1 MNLYFIIVNMIPRF
15 RKNDLTL
22 VKKFK
27 HAFWNAE
34 THPFLQ

>member
-1 MNLYFIIVNMIPRF
+1 MIFQDSEIP
-15 RKNDLTL
+15 KNDLRH
-22 VKKFK
+22 VEKFK